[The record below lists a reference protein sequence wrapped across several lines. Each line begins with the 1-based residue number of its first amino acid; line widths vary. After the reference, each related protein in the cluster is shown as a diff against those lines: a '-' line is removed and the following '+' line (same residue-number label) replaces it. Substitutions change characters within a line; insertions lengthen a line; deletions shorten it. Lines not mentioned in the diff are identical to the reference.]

1 MQSNFLKAILLLLLV
16 HSFDL
21 HLAVVAEE
29 ALWYARW
36 VVSEQLLF
44 HFTPLVFAFLSDF
57 ELGVVRWRAEQLFLD
72 GRQQS
77 LAVLPLL
84 FVGVDD
90 SVEPVLTIVC

>member
-1 MQSNFLKAILLLLLV
+1 MFLV
-16 HSFDL
+16 RSFHL

-36 VVSEQLLF
+36 VELA
-44 HFTPLVFAFLSDF
+44 FASLGDF
-57 ELGVVRWRAEQLFLD
+57 ELGAVRWRAEQLFLD

-77 LAVLPLL
+77 LAVLPLR